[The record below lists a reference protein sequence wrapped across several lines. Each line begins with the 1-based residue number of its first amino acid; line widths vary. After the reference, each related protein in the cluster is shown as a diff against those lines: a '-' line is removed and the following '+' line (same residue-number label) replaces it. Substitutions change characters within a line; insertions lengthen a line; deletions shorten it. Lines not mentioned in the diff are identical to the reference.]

1 LIVGGHIGES
11 HQDEVVTAQWF
22 MDAESGAGR
31 GMEDTAAVQRRF
43 NAVDGQ
49 VYQALAN
56 TATPSV
62 FTDMRLIREDQGR
75 YLFTPGQNVDIDL
88 SLLPPGLGLKDA
100 IYVGTPGTVSQ
111 QYIQYGYS
119 HLMQMAQ
126 ISSLITEV
134 SLGNTGSLLGVDNR
148 TATGAQITA
157 ALANSL
163 YGPMLMS
170 KGQSRVEIAKKIVGL
185 ITKHSV
191 GGRYYPGKGAAQ
203 GRMVDGNELKR
214 GKVIFDLVPNSQL
227 PVTPFS
233 QQTDVRVLIES
244 FQGIAGLVELKQG
257 DPGMFR
263 QLTRP
268 FNVPLDV
275 ETEDDVSNL
284 CLGRLEQMKSN
295 LMAGVTDP
303 NVLVAQIRPQIRATE
318 PKHKEK
324 ATWWSNWLDLQSAQE
339 APEELRQAAEN
350 MFWLHH
356 NLMTQAAMPQ
366 AINQGM
372 IQAATMA
379 PAALGQAAMQPQEQ
393 QPQQEDNSA
402 ELESEMVM
410 EREKNEKDL
419 HLKQMESQTQV
430 AVAQIQ
436 GKNQLENTRLAG
448 KNQIA
453 AAKAKPKPV
462 VRKSA

>member
-1 LIVGGHIGES
+1 
-11 HQDEVVTAQWF
+11 
-22 MDAESGAGR
+22 
-31 GMEDTAAVQRRF
+31 
-43 NAVDGQ
+43 
-49 VYQALAN
+49 
-56 TATPSV
+56 
-62 FTDMRLIREDQGR
+62 
-75 YLFTPGQNVDIDL
+75 
-88 SLLPPGLGLKDA
+88 
-100 IYVGTPGTVSQ
+100 
-111 QYIQYGYS
+111 
-119 HLMQMAQ
+119 
-126 ISSLITEV
+126 
-134 SLGNTGSLLGVDNR
+134 
-148 TATGAQITA
+148 
-157 ALANSL
+157 
-163 YGPMLMS
+163 
-170 KGQSRVEIAKKIVGL
+170 
-185 ITKHSV
+185 
-191 GGRYYPGKGAAQ
+191 
-203 GRMVDGNELKR
+203 MVDGNELKR

-244 FQGIAGLVELKQG
+244 FQGVAGLVDLKQA

-268 FNVPLDV
+268 FNVPLEV

-303 NVLVAQIRPQIRATE
+303 QELVAQIRPQIRATE

-350 MFWLHH
+350 MYWLHQ
-356 NLMTQAAMPQ
+356 NLMTKAAIPQ
-366 AINQGM
+366 AMNQGM
-372 IQAATMA
+372 VQAAQMA
-379 PAALGQAAMQPQEQ
+379 PAALGQAAIQPQEQ

-402 ELESEMVM
+402 ELEAEMAM

-430 AVAQIQ
+430 AVAHIQ
-436 GKNQLENTRLAG
+436 GQNQLENTRLAG

-453 AAKAKPKPV
+453 VAKAKPKPV